1 MGERIEGRVMVHRTD
16 IAKGSTGQTSLGHD
30 RMCRP
35 ALDDALLENKSFART
50 SARFSLSR
58 REVLPP
64 PHDGSPPAHALYLEL
79 PTL

>member
-1 MGERIEGRVMVHRTD
+1 MGARIEGRVMVHRTD
-16 IAKGSTGQTSLGHD
+16 IAGGSTGRTSPDHD

-35 ALDDALLENKSFART
+35 VLNGRPSRKQSFIRT
-50 SARFSLSR
+50 AARFSLSR